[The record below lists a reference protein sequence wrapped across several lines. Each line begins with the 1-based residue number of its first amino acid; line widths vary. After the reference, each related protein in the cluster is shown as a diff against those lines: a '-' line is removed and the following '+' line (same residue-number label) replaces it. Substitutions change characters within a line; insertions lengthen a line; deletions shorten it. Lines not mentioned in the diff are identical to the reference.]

1 MHMPEVDSGT
11 EDQKAALGRAMG
23 QGQSVAAW
31 AQKTGWRCGRPSGG
45 RTRPRSEKL
54 LTSGGGVRLSQ
65 AIGRM
70 AGRATKAVDGIVRLA
85 QEAESES
92 VQLSAWRALLS
103 EQMSLAKFSTLE
115 ARLLEVEE
123 MQKAARH
130 PIPEQ

>member
-1 MHMPEVDSGT
+1 MHMPEADSGT

-31 AQKTGWRCGRPSGG
+31 ARKNGVAVRTAQRWANETAVREACDLWRRRALG
-45 RTRPRSEKL
+45 
-54 LTSGGGVRLSQ
+54 Q

-92 VQLSAWRALLS
+92 VRLSAWRALLG
-103 EQMSLAKFSTLE
+103 EQMTLAKFSNWE
-115 ARLLEVEE
+115 HRLTEVEE
-123 MQKAARH
+123 MQKAAKH
-130 PIPEQ
+130 PIRE